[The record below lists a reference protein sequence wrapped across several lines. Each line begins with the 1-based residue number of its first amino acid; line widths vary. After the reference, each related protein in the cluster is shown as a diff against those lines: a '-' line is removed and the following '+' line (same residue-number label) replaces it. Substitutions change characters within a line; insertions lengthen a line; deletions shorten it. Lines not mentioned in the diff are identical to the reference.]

1 VLVLGPY
8 RPPGTISILEELRS
22 CLRRNGYELS
32 EIVRDA
38 SYRAKRSDE
47 SPETYFLEKSKGLI
61 SNWAQILLF
70 IFPADCDYSGV
81 IIEFDHMLYKAGWL
95 RETSS
100 VFFEKRSFKHTSL
113 MLRGQVRSNGINQS
127 FFKTNKDLCEAALS
141 ELASHLRTL
150 Y

>member
-1 VLVLGPY
+1 M
-8 RPPGTISILEELRS
+8 ISILEGLRG
-22 CLRRNGYELS
+22 CLRRDGYELS

-38 SYRAKRSDE
+38 QYRAKRIDE

-61 SNWAQILLF
+61 SNWAQVLLF
-70 IFPADCDYSGV
+70 VFPADCDYSGV

-100 VFFEKRSFKHTSL
+100 VFFEKKGFKRTSL
-113 MLRGQVRSNGINQS
+113 MLRGQVKSNAVDQS
-127 FFKTNKDLCEAALS
+127 FFKTNKDLCDAALA